1 LVGWRLGLVE
11 LFRSKIFIFIILAFM
26 LKYIKHLLFAVLF
39 LPQLSAQ
46 IIDTA
51 FYNTPDSLFTD
62 AELYTPTTMHKF
74 GNNRVVTCDIVNYNI
89 NTGATGD
96 FFQLDVYMSRFY
108 NTNFFSNPFVV
119 PINFGSNGAWPK
131 VNIRTILNKS
141 GKKLIVFIGK
151 IYIINLEGIELD
163 FQNTGF
169 VNLNN
174 RVDSIPIPI
183 TVTGFSKQ
191 VEIAVI
197 GDTLIYYP
205 KYSDQFE
212 INNTLSLFNINTK
225 AQLNI
230 PNHLLYRIKLPQ
242 DVAYNDVQ
250 HSIKDIQIVN
260 NTIKILVGK
269 VYKNKTAGAPAS
281 LPVKQ
286 EEDYLITTQLSPVV
300 LKDSTLINNTVLNTN
315 VFGIQEDYFKIAPLN
330 NKQFI
335 CGKYD
340 TLLNTVSKNLNLF
353 SGNSDNYSFSNP
365 VFNYVGNSS
374 RTISDFEYHNGLLYL
389 HMTFSN
395 AFTSDSLIIY
405 SPISN
410 KIIYRKRLETI
421 YSGRG
426 VFALGF
432 DNNRLRVHQY
442 NAASAADKYF
452 VILPSF
458 PFPKDLNQKC
468 LGKTGTIEL
477 EAESQNS
484 TFNFQWKNPSNLILP
499 GTTKTSI
506 QYQTNGALVGD
517 TLIMTYT
524 TARGLVGTNRFYY
537 SFQPEAVAPADT
549 VIYCNPKKKLLKAK
563 NVNLTLNDYKW
574 DRLIVNNR
582 FNLFDTINAVDTG
595 SYRLTVIR
603 KSNSCAN
610 YDTVKVNPDF
620 IPAIGSVLPNQKLFI
635 SCKDTITNVFG
646 TTNKARAKL
655 YWKKAN
661 GAIKYSNP
669 LKTKLADQY
678 FIVTLDTVNGCKD
691 SSVSAVIL
699 NKKITPNASVVGSSN
714 LITTLTCA
722 TPSIT
727 FLGTSTTAG
736 TLLKWKD
743 NNNVIYN
750 NPITISTG
758 NGFKLIVTDT
768 ALGCIDSSQLWATVL
783 NKAKP
788 QFLNF
793 QKQRFITCDDVS
805 IAISATTTLSGQTSI
820 SWTNVNNTVFPNPF
834 NTGLPGQYFVK
845 ALDNTN
851 GCSNFDTVTVT
862 LIPTLKFTVS
872 NDTTICRGG
881 TASLKA
887 TYKNPLNYTWSNGA
901 TSSTINVQPATNT
914 TYIVTGIKT
923 SNGCAGKDTITV
935 SIADTVAI
943 APLAFKPCD
952 PVSTTGTIKVNA
964 TGGIPPLKYSINNG
978 VNYFTNNSF
987 NNTPFGTY
995 AIVVKDNIGCTYNS
1009 SVTLNSTS
1017 SLPIPNFIVPSN
1029 AVKGDT
1035 IVFVDITDPR
1045 PDSVHWTFPANIQLV
1060 NDTNKF
1066 SPVVVVKEIGSG
1078 SVTVTAF
1085 YPGCQVPF
1093 TRTFNFGAVDT
1104 NFANVGNNNGIE
1116 SVSVSPNPNNGVF
1129 DLEIKLYKKQNFA
1142 IFINNITTNFS
1153 QQLPTQIDSKYFLQN
1168 ITLNTTTPGTYVV
1181 RVIAEYGAK
1190 QIKFVVN

>member
-1 LVGWRLGLVE
+1 
-11 LFRSKIFIFIILAFM
+11 M

-39 LPQLSAQ
+39 LPQISAQ
-46 IIDTA
+46 TIDTA
-51 FYNTPDSLFTD
+51 FYGTSDSLFAE
-62 AELYTPTTMHKF
+62 AELYTPTTMNKF

-96 FFQLDVYMSRFY
+96 FFQLDVFMSRFY
-108 NTNFFSNPFVV
+108 NTNSFGGSFVV
-119 PINFGSNGAWPK
+119 PINFGANGAWPK
-131 VNIRTILNKS
+131 VNIRALLNKS
-141 GKKLIVFIGK
+141 GKKLVVSVGK
-151 IYIINLEGIELD
+151 VYVIDLEGIELD

-169 VNLNN
+169 VDLNN
-174 RVDSIPIPI
+174 RVDSLAIPN
-183 TVTGFSKQ
+183 TASGFSRQ
-191 VEIAVI
+191 REIALI

-205 KYSDQFE
+205 KFSNEFE
-212 INNTLSLFNINTK
+212 INTTFSLFDINTK
-225 AQLNI
+225 AQLNY
-230 PNHLLYRIKLPQ
+230 PNHLFYGIKLSQ
-242 DVAYNDVQ
+242 DIAYNTIE

-260 NTIKILVGK
+260 NEVKTLVNK
-269 VYKNKTAGAPAS
+269 VYKSKKVGAPAS
-281 LPVKQ
+281 APVQ
-286 EEDYLITTQLSPVV
+286 LEEDYIITTKLSPIIF
-300 LKDSTLINNTVLNTN
+300 KDSLLINKTVRSVSALN
-315 VFGIQEDYFKIAPLN
+315 IQEDYFKMAPLR

-335 CGKYD
+335 CGKFD
-340 TLLNTVSKNLNLF
+340 TIFNAFSKNLNLF
-353 SGNSDNYSFSNP
+353 SNSNDNYGFNNP
-365 VFNYVGNSS
+365 VYNSTLPNS
-374 RTISDFEYHNGLLYL
+374 ISDFEFHNGLLYL
-389 HMTFSN
+389 HLTFS
-395 AFTSDSLIIY
+395 SDSILVFN
-405 SPISN
+405 PISN
-410 KIIYRKRLETI
+410 KIIYRNRLETI

-426 VFALGF
+426 VFALNVN
-432 DNNRLRVHQY
+432 DNRLRVHKY
-442 NAASAADKYF
+442 NGTANADKF
-452 VILPSF
+452 FLIFPSY

-477 EAESQNS
+477 ETESQNS

-506 QYQTNGALVGD
+506 KYQTNGALVGD

-537 SFQPEAVAPADT
+537 SFIPEAVAPADT
-549 VIYCNPKKKLLKAK
+549 VIYCNPKKKLLKAI

-603 KSNSCAN
+603 KSNACAN
-610 YDTVKVNPDF
+610 YDTVKINPDF

-646 TTNKARAKL
+646 TTNKTRAKL

-678 FIVTLDTVNGCKD
+678 IIVTLDTVNGCKD
-691 SSVSAVIL
+691 SSASAVIL
-699 NKKITPNASVVGSSN
+699 NKKITPNASVVGSSS
-714 LITTLTCA
+714 LITTLTCT
-722 TPSIT
+722 TPSVT
-727 FLGTSTTAG
+727 FLGASTTAG

-750 NPITISTG
+750 NPITISVG
-758 NGFKLIVTDT
+758 SGFKLIVTDT
-768 ALGCIDSSQLWATVL
+768 ALGCIDSSQFRATVL

-820 SWTNVNNTVFPNPF
+820 SWTNINSTVFPNPF
-834 NTGLPGQYFVK
+834 NTAIPGQYFVK

-851 GCSNFDTVTVT
+851 GCTNFDTVTVT

-887 TYKNPLNYTWSNGA
+887 SYNSPLSYTWSTGA
-901 TSSTINVQPATNT
+901 TSSTINVQPTGNA

-923 SNGCAGKDTITV
+923 SNGCTGKDTITV

-964 TGGIPPLKYSINNG
+964 TGGIPPLIYSINNG
-978 VNYFTNNSF
+978 LNFFNNNNF

-1009 SVTLNSTS
+1009 AVTLNSTS

-1045 PDSVHWTFPANIQLV
+1045 PDSVKWTFPPNIQLV

-1066 SPVVVVKEIGSG
+1066 SPVVVVKDTGST
-1078 SVTVTAF
+1078 SVTVTAY

-1093 TRTFNFGAVDT
+1093 TRTFKFGAVDT
-1104 NFANVGNNNGIE
+1104 NVANPNNNNGIE
-1116 SVSVSPNPNNGVF
+1116 SASVSPNPNNGVF

-1181 RVIAEYGAK
+1181 RVIAEFGAK